1 MNILIVVLI
10 YTFLT
15 THSLTKVNNYMLL
28 TEVPLYLYKSLL
40 CLFMFFNI
48 CRKFYLNAN
57 LLHFSVSTC
66 RTVPQIFLSLGLVFG
81 KEIA

>member
-1 MNILIVVLI
+1 MKILIVVLI
-10 YTFLT
+10 YAFLT
-15 THSLTKVNNYMLL
+15 THFLTKVNNYMLL

-40 CLFMFFNI
+40 CLFMCFNM

-57 LLHFSVSTC
+57 LLHFQFQLVEQYPRS
-66 RTVPQIFLSLGLVFG
+66 LSLDLVFG